1 MGVPRP
7 RQGKIWSGR
16 QTAAARRREPPLS
29 RPCGPPSPARGEGS
43 LERVG
48 ACAGWRNQ
56 PPLSHHLCIHY
67 AALMNSIEIS
77 DTGQP
82 CAFCANCGPR
92 LNSHVLP
99 AFVYRW
105 LRNRSGTGH
114 IRDTDNIDRR
124 VQDGIKLPWLCAKCE
139 NLFSKYETAFAN
151 NVFYPWLKEEKPIV
165 YDERLLK
172 FCTSVSWRVLRF
184 ARGQNKDAKYTPE
197 QEELMD
203 RAEQRW
209 RDFINGLVAHPGD
222 FEQHLVIFNVI
233 ENTSLSDLPT
243 NMNRFMT
250 GAVTLDI
257 VGSERS
263 IMTFAKLGR
272 FMIFGLIQGNK
283 KAWQGTK
290 IHVSN
295 GFLKP
300 DNVSI
305 PGGLLYMFKEK
316 AALAAAAV
324 DSMSPRQRAK
334 VDLHIRGNL
343 DQFLESELFAAIKAD
358 ARMFGENAVIWKE

>member
-1 MGVPRP
+1 MWHRNSSPDPAGRP
-7 RQGKIWSGR
+7 LRQGERGSVSE
-16 QTAAARRREPPLS
+16 TAL
-29 RPCGPPSPARGEGS
+29 
-43 LERVG
+43 
-48 ACAGWRNQ
+48 AGWRNQ
-56 PPLSHHLCIHY
+56 PPLSHHLSIRY
-67 AALMNSIEIS
+67 AASMNSIEIS
-77 DTGQP
+77 GASEP
-82 CAFCANCGPR
+82 CAFCANCGPL

-105 LRNRSGTGH
+105 LRNRSGSGH
-114 IRDTDNIDRR
+114 IRHTDNIDRR

-151 NVFYPWLKEEKPIV
+151 SVFYPWLKDEKPIV

-184 ARGQNKDAKYTPE
+184 ARGQSKAAKYTPD
-197 QEELMD
+197 QEKLMD

-209 RDFINGLVAHPGD
+209 RDFINGKVAHPGD

-233 ENTSLSDLPT
+233 KNTSLSDLPT

-257 VGSERS
+257 VGSKRS
-263 IMTFAKLGR
+263 ILTFAKLGR
-272 FMIFGLIQGNK
+272 FMIFGLIQGDK

-290 IHVSN
+290 VHVRN
-295 GFLKP
+295 GLLKP
-300 DNVSI
+300 DSVSI

-316 AALAAAAV
+316 ATLAAAAV
-324 DSMSPRQRAK
+324 DSMSPKQKAK
-334 VDLHIRGNL
+334 VDLHIRDNL
-343 DQFLESELFAAIKAD
+343 DQFLESEQFAAIEAD
-358 ARMFGENAVIWKE
+358 ARMFGEEAVIWKD